1 MGLLQACSG
10 TVRGSSRTV
19 LHKKPWECP
28 EGKRPN
34 NGKENLSLR
43 QRSNEQIMKTVSII
57 IPMFNSEK
65 YLPALFQCLDSNE
78 FAEGDEILLVDN
90 GSTDNTGSLCR
101 EKTKSC
107 DRYRYFFYN
116 EKADSYAARNYGIRH
131 SSGEILVFTDSDCK
145 PAKEWLSTIRNNI
158 QPGTFIAGNVLLE
171 IVENNVWECFDSITH
186 LSKTRNNVNA
196 GRVAT
201 ANMAVW
207 KSDLE
212 ERVGFFEERFAGGDF
227 AWSRRAVGCGMK
239 LLFLEK
245 ALVYHPSRKTYN
257 EILTREKR
265 SAYGAGKN
273 YRISDK
279 SGFILW
285 TVYFLKIFKFDT
297 YLKLAKQMRKSGIPV
312 KEVSGFLVRF
322 FGIRAQQLKAT
333 MAGFRG
339 DDPRAL
345 GIK

>member
-1 MGLLQACSG
+1 
-10 TVRGSSRTV
+10 
-19 LHKKPWECP
+19 
-28 EGKRPN
+28 
-34 NGKENLSLR
+34 
-43 QRSNEQIMKTVSII
+43 MKTVSII

-171 IVENNVWECFDSITH
+171 IVENNVWECLDSITH

-201 ANMAVW
+201 ANMSVL
-207 KSDLE
+207 KNDLE

-227 AWSRRAVGCGMK
+227 EWSQRAVRCGMK

-265 SAYGAGKN
+265 SAYGAGKH

-279 SGFILW
+279 SGFKLW
-285 TVYFLKIFKFDT
+285 AVYCLKIFKFDT

-322 FGIRAQQLKAT
+322 FGIRAQQLKAA